1 MGAVTMLGRIR
12 RALSMRAYYE
22 QRLAALRGE
31 LERCERDLMAE
42 MRDHRETMSECN
54 KLRSQMMERR

>member
-1 MGAVTMLGRIR
+1 MLR

-22 QRLAALRGE
+22 QRLAALRSD

-42 MRDHRETMSECN
+42 LRDHRETMTECN
-54 KLRSQMMERR
+54 KLRSQLMEGER